1 MTEILQRALDAR
13 VAPAW
18 VVGRDSHHEAANLR
32 QRGGPSGAAP
42 RVRPF
47 SRDELPVPAQNGVR
61 RDNRRH
67 LRQHPTTERRA
78 AGSQAPSVVVSE
90 PQTLALQLDLQH
102 AVLFA

>member
-1 MTEILQRALDAR
+1 
-13 VAPAW
+13 
-18 VVGRDSHHEAANLR
+18 
-32 QRGGPSGAAP
+32 
-42 RVRPF
+42 
-47 SRDELPVPAQNGVR
+47 VPAQNGVR